1 MNALLLSLLKTIGQ
15 MLQIHQTQNSV
26 ELKNFIIKY
35 GQDLIHSKTGQGK

>member
-15 MLQIHQTQNSV
+15 MLQIHQAQNSV
-26 ELKNFIIKY
+26 GLKFLIIKY